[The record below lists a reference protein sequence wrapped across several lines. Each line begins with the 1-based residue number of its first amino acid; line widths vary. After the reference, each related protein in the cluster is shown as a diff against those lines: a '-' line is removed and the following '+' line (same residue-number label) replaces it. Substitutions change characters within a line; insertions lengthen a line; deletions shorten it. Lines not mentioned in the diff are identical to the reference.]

1 MANNASANDD
11 QLEELTVADLAP
23 LLRRPIVFPGALA
36 PLSTNSGVR
45 SLTGCDIG
53 CGRVGV
59 YEDDRVGVRV
69 VAEREM
75 SSYRK

>member
-1 MANNASANDD
+1 
-11 QLEELTVADLAP
+11 
-23 LLRRPIVFPGALA
+23 VFPGALA

-59 YEDDRVGVRV
+59 YEDDRVGVRGLRN
-69 VAEREM
+69 ARCLLTEM
-75 SSYRK
+75 TMEAS